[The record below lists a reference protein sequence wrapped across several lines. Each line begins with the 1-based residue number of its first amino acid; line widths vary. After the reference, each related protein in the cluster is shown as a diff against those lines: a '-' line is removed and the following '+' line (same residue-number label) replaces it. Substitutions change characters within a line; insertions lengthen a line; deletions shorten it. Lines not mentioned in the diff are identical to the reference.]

1 VESGNADLYQEEIGF
16 TKIVASIQIIMAH
29 HVVERGID
37 SRIDLPDN
45 LPWIRADNRKIKQIL
60 MNIMSNA
67 IKFTGHG
74 GKMTVEASV
83 SPDNE
88 FVFQVRD
95 TGIGMSEEN
104 IPAAFAKFRQIDSD
118 LNREYEG
125 TGLGLPL
132 ARGLTELHG
141 GTIGIESK
149 LGHGT
154 AVTVRLPGWR
164 IIDDSDSET
173 GIDTETG
180 STENI
185 VRLTG

>member
-1 VESGNADLYQEEIGF
+1 
-16 TKIVASIQIIMAH
+16 
-29 HVVERGID
+29 
-37 SRIDLPDN
+37 
-45 LPWIRADNRKIKQIL
+45 
-60 MNIMSNA
+60 
-67 IKFTGHG
+67 
-74 GKMTVEASV
+74 
-83 SPDNE
+83 
-88 FVFQVRD
+88 
-95 TGIGMSEEN
+95 MSEEN

-125 TGLGLPL
+125 TGLGLTL
-132 ARGLTELHG
+132 ARGLTKLHG

-185 VRLTG
+185 VRLTGYRNRSWQTARFGFGPRPFREFSVFQQQRYPADEQ

>member
-1 VESGNADLYQEEIGF
+1 
-16 TKIVASIQIIMAH
+16 
-29 HVVERGID
+29 
-37 SRIDLPDN
+37 
-45 LPWIRADNRKIKQIL
+45 

-125 TGLGLPL
+125 TGLGLTL
-132 ARGLTELHG
+132 ARGLTKLHG

-173 GIDTETG
+173 GIATETG